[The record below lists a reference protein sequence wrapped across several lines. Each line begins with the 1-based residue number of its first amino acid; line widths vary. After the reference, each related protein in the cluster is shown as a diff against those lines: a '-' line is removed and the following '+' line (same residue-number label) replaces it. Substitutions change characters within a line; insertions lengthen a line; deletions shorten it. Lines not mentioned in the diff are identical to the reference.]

1 MGRRIRKLPFS
12 PVHSVNLLFAYGTGF
27 DRNTFL
33 LHSGLR
39 LFRRGGGGEGGQRPR
54 DKGETE
60 KKNVQTP
67 LLFYSPPPFPPSSL
81 KGSVGRGKRESA
93 KIRIYLCRS
102 LFQTEREEKEKEET
116 HKKAEGEKKERK
128 RGGGRLK
135 WKGKEGVE
143 GGRLDLE

>member
-12 PVHSVNLLFAYGTGF
+12 PVHSVNYDLCFLLFAYGAGF

-67 LLFYSPPPFPPSSL
+67 LLFYSPPTLPPSSL

-102 LFQTEREEKEKEET
+102 LFQTEREEKEKGGNAQ
-116 HKKAEGEKKERK
+116 KSRGRKEGEKTRRRQAE
-128 RGGGRLK
+128 
-135 WKGKEGVE
+135 VE
-143 GGRLDLE
+143 GEGRG